1 MNAVHAIFCRELNEL
16 MIDSGRIFKV
26 PPQIARTVS
35 ADAPDTRF
43 VKSWAV
49 IFGLIPAH
57 AQVSVL
63 QSA

>member
-1 MNAVHAIFCRELNEL
+1 MNAVHAIFCRERDEL

-26 PPQIARTVS
+26 PPQVARTVS

-49 IFGLIPAH
+49 MYRLIPAH
-57 AQVSVL
+57 AQVTFL